1 MRKKIQIT
9 EADIRVTEGSLE
21 SRQIDEIRKD
31 IHDTPEYEGLPLR
44 VLRSNSTVM
53 FDIFV
58 KAFDGFKKVAKK
70 STVVTDK
77 LIDKLTENKY
87 DTVYT
92 PYEQKNDMYAYVEN
106 NLDTIIYDTTVTQEQ
121 KSKVIYSTAT
131 DIADAL
137 FSSPITTGSIQR
149 TRGIIKPMLDS
160 ILSDN
165 TTIDSLIAVSS
176 YDYYTYTH
184 SVDVSVYSLGIGREL
199 NLFPTTLNLLGEAA
213 ILHDIGKSQIDIGI
227 VNKPGRLT
235 AEEFDE
241 MKLHPTYAYQLLVE
255 HGVKNP
261 AILSGARDHHE
272 KLDGS
277 GYPRGLKGEDISKF
291 ARIIAIADIF
301 NALTTRRSYKPA
313 LSTFEALKIMKHDM
327 EGELDPDLLKRFIY
341 MMSEKRN
348 D

>member
-70 STVVTDK
+70 STIVTDK

>member
-1 MRKKIQIT
+1 MRKKIRIS

-92 PYEQKNDMYAYVEN
+92 PYEQKNDLYQYVET
-106 NLDTIIYDTTVTQEQ
+106 NLDTIIYDAEVSVEE
-121 KSKVIYSTAT
+121 KSKMIYSTAT
-131 DIADAL
+131 DIAEAL
-137 FSSPITTGSIQR
+137 FSNPITTGSIQR

-199 NLFPTTLNLLGEAA
+199 DLFPTTLNLLGEAA
-213 ILHDIGKSQIDIGI
+213 ILHDIGKSQVDINI

-235 AEEFDE
+235 ADEFDQ
-241 MKLHPTYAYQLLVE
+241 MKLHPTYAYQILVE
-255 HGVKNP
+255 HGIKNP
-261 AILSGARDHHE
+261 AILSGVRDHHE

-277 GYPRGLKGEDISKF
+277 GYPKGLKNEDISKF

-313 LSTFEALKIMKHDM
+313 LSTFEALKIMKHEM
-327 EGELDPDLLKRFIY
+327 EGELDPELLKRFIV
-341 MMSEKRN
+341 MMSEKGHH
-348 D
+348 